1 MWGNSIG
8 FHVITTSLIGYS
20 DQYFPMNSL
29 YDNSPSDQA
38 LVCEC
43 INTAYV
49 QQCPFLTEYKGVID
63 KVLINVKKRVY
74 SLTNIILYM
83 CAYVNSCLD

>member
-49 QQCPFLTEYKGVID
+49 QQCPFLTKYNGIID
-63 KVLINVKKRVY
+63 KVLINVKK
-74 SLTNIILYM
+74 TQNILWQTLYYICVLM
-83 CAYVNSCLD
+83 WTHV